1 MGLSSGLS
9 WLAWALDKPVVSVVG
24 HNNQRYD
31 FSNPYRI
38 QNTSVCHACWDHHK
52 MDGDDWYWCP
62 ENKNFECTTQITPEM
77 VIEKIDL
84 ILNLNKI

>member
-1 MGLSSGLS
+1 
-9 WLAWALDKPVVSVVG
+9 
-24 HNNQRYD
+24 
-31 FSNPYRI
+31 
-38 QNTSVCHACWDHHK
+38 